1 MSEKAILILAD
12 GMRPDAM
19 LSCGHPFVEKMKEL
33 ATYTLNAKTVFPSVT
48 LPCHMSLFHSVDPT
62 RHGTT
67 TNTYMPQVRPIDGI
81 VEVLKSNKKKCAFF
95 ITWDELR
102 DLCRPGK
109 LDACDFLSCYNY
121 NNVNEIITPRAIK
134 YINEQHPDFLFLYL
148 ADTDNT
154 GHQYGWMSPEY
165 MQDAHDAIE
174 CVKQMYES
182 IPEDYTIIFL
192 ADHGGHDRTHGTDMP
207 EDMTIPL
214 FFIGPSFEKG
224 KLLSDAS
231 IKDIAPTIA
240 KLLAC
245 EPAEEWE
252 GSSHYTS

>member
-1 MSEKAILILAD
+1 MAEKFILILSD
-12 GMRPDAM
+12 GLRPDAL
-19 LSCGHPFVEKMKEL
+19 LSCGHPFVEKMKEIS
-33 ATYTLNAKTVFPSVT
+33 TYSLEAQTVMPSVT
-48 LPCHMSLFHSVDPT
+48 LPCHVSLFHSVDPS

-81 VEVLKSNKKKCAFF
+81 VEVLKRNKKKCAFF

-121 NNVNEIITPRAIK
+121 EDVNEIITPRAIK
-134 YINEQHPDFLFLYL
+134 YIAEQQPDFLFLYL

-154 GHQYGWMSPEY
+154 GHKYGWLSPEY
-165 MQDAHDAIE
+165 MKDAYDAVE
-174 CVKQMYES
+174 CVKQVYDKFGN
-182 IPEDYTIIFL
+182 DYNFVFL
-192 ADHGGHDRTHGTDMP
+192 ADHGGHDRTHGTEMA

-214 FFIGPSFEKG
+214 FFFGKAFEQG
-224 KLLSDAS
+224 KVLSTAS
-231 IKDIAPTIA
+231 IKDVATTIA
-240 KLLAC
+240 KVMDV

-252 GSSHYTS
+252 GTSVV